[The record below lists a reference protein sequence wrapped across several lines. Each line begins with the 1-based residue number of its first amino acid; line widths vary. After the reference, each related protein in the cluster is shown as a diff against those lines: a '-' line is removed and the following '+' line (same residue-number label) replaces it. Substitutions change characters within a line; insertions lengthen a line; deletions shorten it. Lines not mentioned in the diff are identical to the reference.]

1 MRVKNF
7 FVKTLGCKVNQVE
20 SAFII
25 EKLTEEGFSFSSEE
39 EAEILIL
46 NSCIV
51 TEKAEAET
59 RKIIK
64 KWFKLK
70 PLIIVVTGC
79 YAQKF
84 FKESVKLFNNNKTKF
99 LILGQKEKFKIA
111 EILKIVLND
120 KENSSPYVFV
130 EDISEEKTCYP
141 VVLNN
146 FFGHSRAFVKVQ
158 DGCDNFC
165 SYCIVPYVR
174 GSPRS
179 VPVEYIL
186 KQIEIFIE
194 NGYREIVLT
203 GIHLGK
209 WGVDLN
215 PPQKLTDLM
224 LKIEEFLNT
233 FNKEFILRLSSLEVN
248 EIDKDFL
255 EFIKNSKFIAPHF
268 HIPLQSGSNKILRLM
283 NRHYTREKYRETLEK
298 LYEIYPYATFG
309 ADVIVGFPGEKEED
323 FRDTYELIKNSPINW
338 LHIFPYSERPG
349 TPAEKINPK
358 VSQKEIE
365 KRKKLLK
372 DLIEEKRKELLK
384 KELGKVRRAVVE
396 NFDKNKNMWKSLSE
410 NYITTYLN
418 LDELNIKDEDLKG
431 KIIKIRFSEMGKD
444 HLTGD
449 FLKLL

>member
-1 MRVKNF
+1 MNF
-7 FVKTLGCKVNQVE
+7 FIKTLGCKVNQVE

-25 EKLTEEGFSFSSEE
+25 EKLIEAGFSFSSED

-59 RKIIK
+59 KRIIK
-64 KWFKLK
+64 KWFKLN
-70 PLIIVVTGC
+70 PESIVLTGC

-84 FKESVKLFNNNKTKF
+84 FKDPVRLFNNNKTKF

-130 EDISEEKTCYP
+130 EDVSEEKTCYP
-141 VVLNN
+141 VILNN

-174 GSPRS
+174 GRPRS

-186 KQIEIFIE
+186 KQIEIFIK

-215 PPQKLTDLM
+215 PPQKLTDL
-224 LKIEEFLNT
+224 LVKIEKFLNT
-233 FNKEFILRLSSLEVN
+233 FNQEFILRLSSLEVN
-248 EIDKDFL
+248 EIDEDFL
-255 EFIKNSKFIAPHF
+255 EFIKNSKLIAPHF
-268 HIPLQSGSNKILRLM
+268 HIPLQSGSNKILKLM
-283 NRHYTREKYRETLEK
+283 NRNYTREKYQETLEK
-298 LYEIYPYATFG
+298 LYEIFPYATFG
-309 ADVIVGFPGEKEED
+309 ADVIVGFPNEKDED

-358 VSQKEIE
+358 VSQKDIE
-365 KRKKLLK
+365 ERKKILK
-372 DLIEEKRKELLK
+372 ELIEEKRKGFFK
-384 KELGKVRRAVVE
+384 KELGEVRKAVIE
-396 NFDKNKNMWKSLSE
+396 DFDKNKNMWKALSE
-410 NYITTYLN
+410 NYIITYL
-418 LDELNIKDEDLKG
+418 DSDRFDIKSKELKG
-431 KIIKIRFSEMGKD
+431 KIVKIRFSEIEND